1 MMMDRSSLYASSRN
15 LFDQYG
21 DMRLD
26 IDNMGYEVVKSPFFR
41 EHFFWRSIVLLSSHN
56 CYGFERNFLL
66 WGREL
71 EMSAL
76 ACLKIWFL
84 SV

>member
-1 MMMDRSSLYASSRN
+1 MMMDHSSLFASSRN

-26 IDNMGYEVVKSPFFR
+26 IDNMGYEVVKCHFKSPFFCKL
-41 EHFFWRSIVLLSSHN
+41 FFLGGIILQLSSHY

-66 WGREL
+66 
-71 EMSAL
+71 
-76 ACLKIWFL
+76 
-84 SV
+84 